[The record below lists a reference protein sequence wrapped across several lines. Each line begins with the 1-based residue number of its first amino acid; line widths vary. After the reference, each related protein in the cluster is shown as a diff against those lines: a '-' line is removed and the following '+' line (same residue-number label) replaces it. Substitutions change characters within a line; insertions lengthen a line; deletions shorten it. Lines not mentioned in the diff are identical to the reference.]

1 MIYALAF
8 WALFSLALFLRE
20 VSSAVLSILGAA
32 TPALTPAL
40 LGLGWFWMVQEGF
53 PVFLS
58 SPSARAGMRG
68 HPALWKRVDG
78 SLPLPAKVMAGL
90 LPA

>member
-32 TPALTPAL
+32 ASAL
-40 LGLGWFWMVQEGF
+40 LSLGWFWMVQEGF

-58 SPSARAGMRG
+58 SPSVRAGMRG